1 MIDRNERMTYLDA
14 RQTNELTK
22 RLINTTLDNYKR
34 AKLNNE
40 NIDGQVLTMAR
51 ANSLKNALFLKYT
64 GIEFEAV
71 FQSIYKDRKVI

>member
-1 MIDRNERMTYLDA
+1 MIDRNERMTYLDS

-22 RLINTTLDNYKR
+22 RLINSTLDNYKR

-40 NIDGQVLTMAR
+40 NIDAEVLTTAR
-51 ANSLKNALFLKYT
+51 ANALKNALFLKFT

-71 FQSIYKDRKVI
+71 FQSIYIDRKVM